1 MEIADRWATDE
12 EDKQYEII
20 VVDDGVERVVTLEE
34 WLNEKE

>member
-1 MEIADRWATDE
+1 MSLEDRWAFDE
-12 EDKQYEII
+12 EQQQYEII